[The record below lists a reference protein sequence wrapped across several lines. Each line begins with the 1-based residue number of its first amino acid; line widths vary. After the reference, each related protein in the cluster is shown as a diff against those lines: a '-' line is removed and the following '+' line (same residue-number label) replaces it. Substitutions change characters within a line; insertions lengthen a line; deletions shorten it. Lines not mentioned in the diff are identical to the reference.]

1 MRRILVL
8 LASALS
14 KFFLIMNA
22 FLRSDI
28 SGHYA
33 DETSMHYE
41 IKDGV
46 IVKEIS
52 NAGGWGGQAE
62 DKKPLCQNCPYGVEL
77 KTDIVD
83 SEIRATIEKLMSK
96 YD

>member
-1 MRRILVL
+1 MISTV
-8 LASALS
+8 SQ
-14 KFFLIMNA
+14 A
-22 FLRSDI
+22 FKDKLNNGEVPSIRMQFI
-28 SGHYA
+28 PATGYA
-33 DETSMHYE
+33 DETSIHYE